1 MKNRCPARPA
11 AAATS
16 TRGGRSPSVR
26 LARGPHAQRRR
37 PGQGLIR
44 SLPGSQ
50 QRPAAR
56 PRPRAGPAIF
66 APPLPRAAA
75 RCSPCAHGLPG
86 ALAAPVLSPGVVGHV
101 PDEQRRVG
109 GAQVAGH
116 DGCGFWASGTN
127 GLSKPSAAPAADH
140 IHSHTLSQSQR
151 APLRQLPLLAR
162 FRSRLHSPSH
172 LPPRQHRHG
181 QRLFPARSLGARLR
195 ALRPEARAARPP
207 SHSLAPGAC
216 SSPPPQRVLSFL

>member
-1 MKNRCPARPA
+1 MSASRAARTPSGGGRARDSFARSRGVSRDRRRGLDPARAP
-11 AAATS
+11 
-16 TRGGRSPSVR
+16 PS
-26 LARGPHAQRRR
+26 
-37 PGQGLIR
+37 
-44 SLPGSQ
+44 S
-50 QRPAAR
+50 
-56 PRPRAGPAIF
+56 PRPSP
-66 APPLPRAAA
+66 APPLAA
-75 RCSPCAHGLPG
+75 RCSPCARGLPG

-127 GLSKPSAAPAADH
+127 GLSKPSAAPVADH